1 LATATDV
8 KRSTAEELAARLEQM
23 EQSIKPPSETEIL
36 RDQILKNLT
45 ELGANAIH
53 DDALEYKGTKFTL
66 PELMK
71 GNIPAAIKYLKEYEQ
86 QQETKTGFVRIF
98 PFRPWDGAAA
108 FQRAM
113 SRVFGTSGIGKRTY
127 SFFGST
133 PPQMISI
140 PVGLNKSKQVPW
152 GEISFLPLDATF
164 ELDFVHSENGIVF
177 KVQVEAPRKY
187 AGAIEG
193 FFDVVLEELICR
205 SIYRG
210 QAINASD
217 NPDFINHMAV
227 RPEQVIYSKEV
238 QEQLQAN
245 LWGVLDHADVMQRLG
260 QSLKRAVL
268 LHGPYGTG
276 KTLAGLLTAQHAVQA
291 GWTFILVR
299 SGEDPFAALKT
310 AKLYAPAVV
319 CIEDLDTIAAAS
331 EGGRGKISEIL
342 DALDSAQD
350 KQAPVIALF
359 TSNFAKDLDKGVLR
373 PGRID
378 SVIRIGELDRDGF
391 ERLVKAMIPAD
402 LLSSDLDY
410 DQIAQAY
417 HDFLPAFASEANS
430 RTLMYAIARAG
441 GEPDVLTTQDFVSA
455 AVGVRAQ
462 LELQDDAAES
472 TRSGPKFEQAL
483 VAATREALRDT
494 RVSMGRDSGVL
505 IPAGTNG
512 SAKVS

>member
-1 LATATDV
+1 LASSSTKPV
-8 KRSTAEELAARLEQM
+8 STAETLEAKLEAM
-23 EQSIKPPSETEIL
+23 EQSLKPPSETEIL
-36 RDQILKNLT
+36 RDKILKNLT
-45 ELGANAIH
+45 DLGKDAVS
-53 DDALEYKGTKFTL
+53 DDALEFRGTKFIL

-71 GNIPAAIKYLKEYEQ
+71 GSLPSAIKYLKEYEQ
-86 QQETKTGFVRIF
+86 QQETKTGFVRLF

-108 FQRAM
+108 FARAM
-113 SRVFGTSGIGKRTY
+113 MRVFGTAGIGKRTY
-127 SFFGST
+127 SLFGST
-133 PPQMISI
+133 PPRMISV
-140 PVGLNKSKQVPW
+140 PVGLNKNMQVPW
-152 GEISFLPLDATF
+152 GEISFLPLEASFDLDATG
-164 ELDFVHSENGIVF
+164 SENGLVF

-193 FFDVVLEELICR
+193 FFDVVLEELILR

-210 QAINASD
+210 KAINSSD
-217 NPDFINHMAV
+217 NPDFIDHMAV
-227 RPEQVIYSKEV
+227 LPEQVIYSAEV

-245 LWGVLDHADVMQRLG
+245 LWGVLDYAEVMHRLG

-276 KTLAGLLTAQHAVQA
+276 KTLAGLLTAQHAVAA

-359 TSNFAKDLDKGVLR
+359 TSNFASDLDKGILR

-378 SVIRIGELDRDGF
+378 SVIRIGELDRNGF

-402 LLSSDLDY
+402 LLDPGIDY
-410 DQIAQAY
+410 DAIAEAY
-417 HDFLPAFASEANS
+417 ADFLPAFASEANS
-430 RTLMYAIARAG
+430 RALMYAISRAG
-441 GEPDVLTTQDFVSA
+441 GEPKVLKTEDFASA
-455 AVGVRAQ
+455 AIGVRAQ
-462 LELQDDAAES
+462 LELQNDASES
-472 TRSGPKFEQAL
+472 TRTGPKFEAAL
-483 VAATREALRDT
+483 IEATRAA
-494 RVSMGRDSGVL
+494 MADSPLVLHGIGEGVL
-505 IPAGTNG
+505 LPANSNG
-512 SAKVS
+512 RN